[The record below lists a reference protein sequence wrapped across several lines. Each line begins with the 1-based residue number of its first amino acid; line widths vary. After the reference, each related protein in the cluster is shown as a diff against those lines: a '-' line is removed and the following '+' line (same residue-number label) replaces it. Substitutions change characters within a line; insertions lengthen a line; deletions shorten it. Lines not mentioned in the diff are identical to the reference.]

1 MISLQDATKGYGETP
16 LFADLSIVIAERER
30 VALIGSN
37 GSGKS
42 TLLKVLAGLV
52 ELDSGR
58 LNVRKGTR
66 CAYVSQDD
74 SFPQGVSAV
83 EVVDA
88 HLMRLGFEHDEIAR
102 RSSMYLGLAGFDNA
116 DVIVSTLSG
125 GWRKRLSLA
134 CALAEEPDCLLLDE
148 PTNHLDIESIE
159 WLEELLGNLASSI
172 VFVSHDRFFIERLS
186 TRVIEINTSYPRDH
200 LASEGGYAD
209 YIEYREQILEQLKQQ
224 RDSLA
229 NKVRREVDWLRAGVK
244 ARTTKSRARINEAHR
259 LIDELKGSSVGERY
273 SMELDFSTTQRKTK
287 ELLKAERIGQSING
301 RQLFSDVSLVLSPG
315 TKLAIVGPNGSGKT
329 TLVRTLLGE
338 LPPNSGRIA
347 RAPNLQVSFMDQ
359 ARSQIRDG
367 VSLREFLCPHGDS
380 IVFQGESIHVAAWA
394 ARFLFSHNH
403 LARSLTALS
412 GGERARAILAKSM
425 AQQADILVFDE
436 PTNDLDIGTLENLEE
451 GFASFPGAL
460 VLISHDRYLLDRTA
474 RRVLGLS
481 EGGAM
486 LFGSYAQWEAF
497 RAEKRTSSAA
507 RVSRSAKGESD
518 TETGGGSSQTKP
530 NKRLSYK
537 DARDLAM
544 IEELIEKA
552 EKKVEMTQGQ
562 IDSREHS
569 TNAAKLTEL
578 CELLTAQQAEV
589 ERLYARWQELESAT
603 KGQ

>member
-16 LFADLSIVIAERER
+16 LFADLSIVIAEGER

-42 TLLKVLAGLV
+42 TLLKVLAGQID
-52 ELDSGR
+52 LDSGR
-58 LNVRKGTR
+58 VNVRKGTR

-74 SFPQGVSAV
+74 TFPQGVSAV

-88 HLMRLGFEHDEIAR
+88 HLMGLGFEHDEVAR
-102 RSSMYLGLAGFDNA
+102 RSSMYLGLAGFDDV

-134 CALAEEPDCLLLDE
+134 CALAQEPDCLLLDE

-159 WLEELLGNLASSI
+159 WLEVLLGDLSSSI
-172 VFVSHDRFFIERLS
+172 VFVSHDRYFIERVA
-186 TRVIEINTSYPRDH
+186 TRVIEINASYPRDH

-209 YIEYREQILEQLKQQ
+209 YIEYREQVLDQLKQQ

-259 LIDELKGSSVGERY
+259 LIGELKGSSLGERP

-287 ELLKAERIGQSING
+287 ELLNAERIGQSING

-338 LPPNSGRIA
+338 LPPNGGRIT

-367 VSLREFLCPHGDS
+367 LSLREFLCPHGDS

-403 LARSLTALS
+403 LARNLTALS
-412 GGERARAILAKSM
+412 GGEKARAILAKSM

-474 RRVLGLS
+474 SKVLGLS

-486 LFGSYAQWEAF
+486 LFGSYAQWETY
-497 RAEKRTSSAA
+497 RVDKRTSGAA

-518 TETGGGSSQTKP
+518 IETNGGSSQTKS

-552 EKKVEMTQGQ
+552 EKKVEATQRQ
-562 IDSREHS
+562 IDSGEFS
-569 TNAAKLTEL
+569 SNAVKLTEL
-578 CELLTAQQAEV
+578 CEILTGQQAEV

-603 KGQ
+603 KGH